1 MQMKRFLFIIIALI
15 AISIKSTAEEQI
27 PLLQINEE
35 PDENDHPMHKAPADY
50 GYLPTV
56 IYDGSI
62 TTLSFSGNADLG
74 LIPYTIMDEDENVV
88 LSGHVNIQYGSTT
101 NVSLS
106 SIPEGCYILTIEVNG
121 NGFAGVFII

>member
-62 TTLSFSGNADLG
+62 TTLSFWGNADLG
-74 LIPYTIMDEDENVV
+74 FIPYTILDENENVV
-88 LSGHVNIQYGSTT
+88 LSGHVNILNGSTT

-106 SIPEGCYILTIEVNG
+106 GISEGCYTITIEVNG
-121 NGFAGVFII
+121 NGFVGTLII

>member
-1 MQMKRFLFIIIALI
+1 MQMKRFLFVIIALI
-15 AISIKSTAEEQI
+15 AISIKSTAEEHIQLNWDYEN
-27 PLLQINEE
+27 PNANE
-35 PDENDHPMHKAPADY
+35 HPIHKAPAYY

-74 LIPYTIMDEDENVV
+74 FIPYTIMDENENVV
-88 LSGHVNIQYGSTT
+88 LSGHVNILNGSTT

-106 SIPEGCYILTIEVNG
+106 GISEGCYTITIEVNG
-121 NGFAGVFII
+121 NGFVGTLII

>member
-1 MQMKRFLFIIIALI
+1 MNEHPIH
-15 AISIKSTAEEQI
+15 KS
-27 PLLQINEE
+27 
-35 PDENDHPMHKAPADY
+35 PADY

-74 LIPYTIMDEDENVV
+74 FIPYTIMDENENVV